1 MCRDRGGINAHAR
14 SKVGG
19 AQLSPIHRLAADGY
33 GNSSLLKCSN
43 KREIGVIRVN
53 CNDRR
58 RRSVNDCDYVA
69 RIRTDTTCRKQ
80 VQIARHLFQRPVD
93 LARSEEHT
101 SELQSL
107 MRISYA
113 VFCLKKQ
120 KQNK

>member
-1 MCRDRGGINAHAR
+1 M
-14 SKVGG
+14 SKVVG
-19 AQLSPIHRLAADGY
+19 AQLGPIHRLASDGY

-80 VQIARHLFQRPVD
+80 VQIARHLFQSPVD
-93 LARSEEHT
+93 LAGRRSFVDAEGSEEHT
-101 SELQSL
+101 SELPSL
-107 MRISYA
+107 LPISYA
-113 VFCLKKQ
+113 VLRRIKKQ
-120 KQNK
+120 VYKH